1 MEDKDWF
8 VSWFDTEYYHILYRS
23 RNDDEAEKFIDN
35 LLRYLEL
42 PAKTR
47 VLDLACGKGRHSKTM
62 AQKGMEVVGADLS
75 ENSINA
81 ARSYENENLR
91 FVVQDM
97 RLPLHEKFDAVFNLF
112 TSFGY
117 FDDLGDNRKVIE
129 AVNKMLQTNGYF
141 VIDFM
146 NAYRVA
152 KHLVASEIKEIDGIR
167 FEIERSF
174 DGHHIFKN
182 IRFSDKGKNYHFTE
196 RVQYLSEDDFR
207 NLLLQNGFSIQD
219 TFGDFELNPFD
230 PETSDR
236 LIIIAK
242 KTT

>member
-42 PAKTR
+42 PTKTR

-81 ARSYENENLR
+81 ARLYENENLR

-129 AVNKMLQTNGYF
+129 AVNKMLHTNGYF

-146 NAYRVA
+146 NAYRVV

-174 DGHHIFKN
+174 NGHHIFKN

>member
-152 KHLVASEIKEIDGIR
+152 KHLVASESKEIDGIR

>member
-42 PAKTR
+42 PTKTR

-81 ARSYENENLR
+81 ARSYQNENLR

-97 RLPLHEKFDAVFNLF
+97 RLPLPEKFDAVFNLF

-117 FDDLGDNRKVIE
+117 FDDLGDNRKVIK

-146 NAYRVA
+146 NAYRVT

-219 TFGDFELNPFD
+219 IFGDFELNPFD